1 METSAAWQAIE
12 WLRILNFSLLFA
24 VYIILVV
31 VSLVLLR
38 KRDLSYK
45 MKTIWTVII
54 LFFPVF
60 GSIAFFIVNIGS
72 KKEAIQI

>member
-1 METSAAWQAIE
+1 METSASWQAIE
-12 WLRILNFSLLFA
+12 WLRILNFSLLYGG
-24 VYIILVV
+24 YIILIVM
-31 VSLVLLR
+31 SLVSLR

-45 MKTIWTVII
+45 MKTIWTLII